1 LPQFDQTTFYSPPQY
16 LQVPDERTGLL
27 LVFRVFDYVS
37 YGLIVDST
45 ESIKLGDYWRTP

>member
-1 LPQFDQTTFYSPPQY
+1 
-16 LQVPDERTGLL
+16 
-27 LVFRVFDYVS
+27 VFDYVS